1 MLRVEEVMR
10 HPVGDAP
17 AQRQLTVPGR
27 YLVSLPRVYVTCM
40 EKMMPQSPTNPFF
53 ETNFSKF
60 ADFSKTLGDFK
71 VPTFSYEAFS
81 ATIRKNLETVASI
94 NQATFESMQSLTR
107 QQAEVV
113 RQGVEEATAL
123 MHYIMSCPSPEEK
136 VVKQAEASKVAI
148 DKCISNARE
157 IADTISKCNSKAL
170 ETVSHRMD
178 ESIEELRG
186 MMKKSSC
193 GSCS

>member
-1 MLRVEEVMR
+1 
-10 HPVGDAP
+10 
-17 AQRQLTVPGR
+17 
-27 YLVSLPRVYVTCM
+27 
-40 EKMMPQSPTNPFF
+40 MPQSPTNPFF

-60 ADFSKTLGDFK
+60 PDFSKALGEFK
-71 VPTFSYEAFS
+71 VPTFSYESYS
-81 ATIRKNLETVASI
+81 ATVRKNLETVASI
-94 NQATFESMQSLTR
+94 SQATFESMQSLTR

-113 RQGVEEATAL
+113 RQGLEEATAL
-123 MHYIMSCPSPEEK
+123 MNTIMSCPSPEEK

-157 IADTISKCNSKAL
+157 IAETISKCNSKAL
-170 ETVSHRMD
+170 ETVSHRMN

-193 GSCS
+193 GSSN